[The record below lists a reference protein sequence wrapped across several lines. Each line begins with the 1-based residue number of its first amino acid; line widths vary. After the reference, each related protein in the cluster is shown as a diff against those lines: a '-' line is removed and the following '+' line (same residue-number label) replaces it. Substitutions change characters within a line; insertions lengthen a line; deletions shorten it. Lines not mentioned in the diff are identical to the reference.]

1 MNRTITAIA
10 LLFLLFLT
18 GGSPAF
24 AQKKTCE
31 ELKMEIA
38 KKIEANG
45 VKNYKLT
52 IIDAKDVKAGV
63 NKAESDE
70 IAKKLK
76 EAGAE
81 VEVK

>member
-24 AQKKTCE
+24 GQKKTCE

-52 IIDAKDVKAGV
+52 IVDAKDVKAGDKV
-63 NKAESDE
+63 VGSCDGG
-70 IAKKLK
+70 AKRIIYERL
-76 EAGAE
+76 
-81 VEVK
+81 